1 MGVSGDFSRILSPP
15 CFCAAAS
22 AWSESIFKNAAS
34 KTCVLALLGLYP
46 SSVLGLMPREG
57 ASGAALPDHTN
68 DLTARCVGEANAAR
82 HTAHL
87 PSCPLVS
94 VVATDSM
101 RKACASR
108 CQPRAAI
115 KDF

>member
-34 KTCVLALLGLYP
+34 KTCVLAL
-46 SSVLGLMPREG
+46 LGLMPREG